1 MKKVLLLGAGLVAR
15 PGLRYLLEKGF
26 FVTVVDQVESKA
38 AALLEG
44 HSNGRA
50 GAWNTD
56 DKQGL
61 QDLVRDADLVISLL
75 PAVYHPLV
83 AEECVKQKKLM
94 VTASY
99 VSPAMRALDS
109 KAKEAGILILNEI
122 GVDPGIDHM
131 SAMKVI
137 DRVKGDGGKI
147 VSFRSYCGGLPA
159 PEANTNPW
167 GYKFSWSPR
176 GVLTAGKNSARYL
189 ENGKQID
196 IPGPELF
203 ASMHI
208 LNVPGLGEF
217 EAYPNRDSM
226 GYIDIYGLQEAA
238 TVFRGTLRNKNWC
251 AAMKKIVNSG
261 LLDERENDLK
271 GMTFK
276 HFTASG
282 IPNSRP
288 ETVKKDLAAKL
299 DVPADSHPIQWLEWL
314 GLFSDEK
321 LPLEKGSPLDVMT
334 ARMVS
339 KMSYAEGE
347 RDMLVMHHE
356 FIAEF
361 PGGKR
366 EKLTSTLIDFGIPH
380 GDTSMARTVSLPV
393 AIAVRLILE
402 GKIKGT
408 GVQIPVSPLIYTPVL
423 KELEEMEN
431 GIHFNETR
439 TNLAAAAGINPN

>member
-15 PGLRYLLEKGF
+15 PGLRYLLEKGV

-38 AALLEG
+38 AALLDG
-44 HSNGRA
+44 HPNGRA
-50 GAWNTD
+50 GAWTTD
-56 DKQGL
+56 DNQGL
-61 QDLVRDADLVISLL
+61 KDLVRDADLVISLL
-75 PAVYHPLV
+75 PATYHAGI
-83 AEECVKQKKLM
+83 AEECIAQKKLM

-99 VSPAMRALDS
+99 VSPAMRALDA
-109 KAKEAGILILNEI
+109 KAKAAGILILNEI

-137 DRVKGDGGKI
+137 DRVKSEGGKI
-147 VSFRSYCGGLPA
+147 TNFKSYCGGLPA

-176 GVLTAGKNSARYL
+176 GVLTAGKNSACYL
-189 ENGKQID
+189 KDGKQVD

-203 ASMHI
+203 SDMHV
-208 LNVPGLGEF
+208 LNVPGFGEL
-217 EAYPNRDSM
+217 EAYPNRDSIS
-226 GYIDIYGLQEAA
+226 YIDIYGLKGAA
-238 TVFRGTLRNKNWC
+238 TVFRGTLRYKGWC

-261 LLDERENDLK
+261 LLDDKERDMK

-276 HFTASG
+276 AFTASV
-282 IPNSRP
+282 IPGAKP
-288 ETVKKDLAAKL
+288 ETVKKDLAAGFG
-299 DVPADSHPIQWLEWL
+299 VAADSDPVRWLEWL
-314 GLFSDEK
+314 GLFSDER
-321 LPLEKGSPLDVMT
+321 LPLEKASPLDIMT

-339 KMSYAEGE
+339 KMSYAGGE

-356 FIAEF
+356 FIAEYA
-361 PGGKR
+361 GGRR
-366 EKLTSTLIDFGIPH
+366 EKLTSTLVDFGIPN

-408 GVQIPVSPLIYTPVL
+408 GVQIPVTPAIYEPVL
-423 KELEEMEN
+423 KELEEMEH
-431 GIHFNETR
+431 GIHFKETQVS
-439 TNLAAAAGINPN
+439 LAAAV